1 MYTLFQM
8 DEYICVFISV
18 YVYTKFGIKKKK
30 VVEQDLLEVY
40 LLCSPRNFSFTIRVI
55 FRILVEL
62 FMLHAMA
69 SLVFI
74 SCQVP
79 QRKAMNK

>member
-1 MYTLFQM
+1 M
-8 DEYICVFISV
+8 DKYIYVFKCLRLY
-18 YVYTKFGIKKKK
+18 YVWYIEKKS
-30 VVEQDLLEVY
+30 
-40 LLCSPRNFSFTIRVI
+40 CGPGSPRGIYTVLPLGNFSFIVHVI

-69 SLVFI
+69 PLVFI

-79 QRKAMNK
+79 QTAMNE